1 MLTTRT
7 VSMARGLL
15 SVAPRARL
23 RTINR
28 WLTARGDTVL
38 QSPGSPWGE
47 RIKQEY
53 VPFFALILGISV
65 PLIGAGMKVSIIL
78 LIQRLFNT

>member
-1 MLTTRT
+1 MSTM
-7 VSMARGLL
+7 S
-15 SVAPRARL
+15 RART
-23 RTINR
+23 RTINK

-47 RIKQEY
+47 RMKQEY
-53 VPFFALILGISV
+53 VPFFVLILGISV

-78 LIQRLFNT
+78 FIQMLFST